1 MCQMFGLLLVFICQT
16 LCHYVDVLSG
26 AMRHLFQVTDVHDA
40 VTRMPV
46 GMEFECNHFASHF
59 S

>member
-1 MCQMFGLLLVFICQT
+1 MLLVFICQN
-16 LCHYVDVLSG
+16 CVASVDVLSG

-40 VTRMPV
+40 VAGMPV
-46 GMEFECNHFASHF
+46 GMEFECNNFASHI